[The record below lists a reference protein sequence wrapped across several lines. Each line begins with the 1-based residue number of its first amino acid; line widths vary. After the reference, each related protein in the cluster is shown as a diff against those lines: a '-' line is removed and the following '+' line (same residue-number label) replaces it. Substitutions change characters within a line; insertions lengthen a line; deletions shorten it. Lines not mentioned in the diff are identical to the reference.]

1 MLKKTS
7 MNSLIKNIL
16 SPILLLLVLGGWLEN
31 YCSMSREQRRLERNL
46 DLLDD
51 SIFYYR
57 NSLEEEV
64 ASVGVLQ
71 LRCAEFERLRA
82 ADHEVIRDLGVRLR
96 RAEAM
101 ARQVAKTEVEV
112 AVPLR
117 DTVIL
122 YDTVR
127 FFRWHDAW
135 VEVEGELYRD
145 SLHCRVESVDT
156 LLQVV
161 HRVPRKFLFI
171 RWGTKAIRQEILS
184 KNPHT
189 KILYSEYLTLER

>member
-1 MLKKTS
+1 
-7 MNSLIKNIL
+7 MNSLLKNIL
-16 SPILLLLVLGGWLEN
+16 STTLLLLLAGGWLEN

-71 LRCAEFERLRA
+71 LRCAEFERLRER
-82 ADHEVIRDLGVRLR
+82 DREVIRDLGIRLK
-96 RAEAM
+96 RAESM
-101 ARQVAKTEVEV
+101 ARQVARTEVEV
-112 AVPLR
+112 VVPLR
-117 DTVIL
+117 DTVVMH
-122 YDTVR
+122 DTVR
-127 FFRWHDAW
+127 LFRWNDAW
-135 VEVEGELYRD
+135 VEVEGALQGD
-145 SLHCRVESVDT
+145 SLCCRVESVDT

-171 RWGTKAIRQEILS
+171 RWGTKAIRQEIIS

-189 KILYSEYLTLER
+189 KIVYSEYLTLQR

>member
-1 MLKKTS
+1 

-127 FFRWHDAW
+127 LFRWHDAW